1 MTMLTSWHM
10 LVGRAKIQPGQLVL
24 IMGGGSGVGN
34 YGIQIAKLFGCTV
47 IATASPD
54 KLDQLLNLVQIMQLI
69 IEKMIG
75 IKFVQLQKNSKTI
88 W

>member
-34 YGIQIAKLFGCTV
+34 FGIQIAKLYGCIV

-54 KLDQLLNLVQIMQLI
+54 KLDKLLELRC
-69 IEKMIG
+69 
-75 IKFVQLQKNSKTI
+75 
-88 W
+88 